1 MSKDF
6 SAYLAELRD
15 KLNSVATVSEEKDIA
30 YGHQFKVVQ
39 GSEKVVLTAYD
50 GKKGRRL
57 VWGGAA
63 SELQNALQAAVE
75 GKPVSFLAEENT
87 EWQGM
92 WAGSDESGKGDFFGP
107 LVVAAVIVDDTT
119 AAKLQAAG
127 VKDCKMLSDKKVLQ
141 LEDVIRENVVDSVVL
156 ELKPHIYN
164 MRYEQVKAEGDNL
177 NQLLGYGQ

>member
-1 MSKDF
+1 MSNDF
-6 SAYLAELRD
+6 SAYLADLRD

-63 SELQNALQAAVE
+63 SELQSILQAAVE

-87 EWQGM
+87 QWQGM

-107 LVVAAVIVDDTT
+107 LVVAAVIVDDT
-119 AAKLQAAG
+119 
-127 VKDCKMLSDKKVLQ
+127 
-141 LEDVIRENVVDSVVL
+141 
-156 ELKPHIYN
+156 
-164 MRYEQVKAEGDNL
+164 
-177 NQLLGYGQ
+177 